1 MTPRKV
7 PLRRCMGCN
16 ESKPKKELVRVVRTS
31 EGEVLLDLAGRKP
44 GRGAYVCPSA
54 ACFAKARKA
63 KRIERAL
70 ECTIPD
76 EVYDAMQARIAE
88 AEEEAHAE

>member
-16 ESKPKKELVRVVRTS
+16 ESKPKKELVRVVRAPDGTVS
-31 EGEVLLDLAGRKP
+31 LDLVGKKP
-44 GRGAYVCPSA
+44 GRGAYVCPKA
-54 ACFAKARKA
+54 ACLAKARKA
-63 KRIERAL
+63 KRFERAL

>member
-1 MTPRKV
+1 MTPRKI

-31 EGEVLLDLAGRKP
+31 EGEVLLDLVGRKP
-44 GRGAYVCPSA
+44 GRGAYVCPCT

-63 KRIERAL
+63 KRFERAL
-70 ECTIPD
+70 DCEIPD
-76 EVYDAMQARIAE
+76 EVYEAMLARIAE
-88 AEEEAHAE
+88 EESHAG